1 MDFLLEDK
9 TVLVSGSYRGTGL
22 TIAQQ
27 FAQLGA
33 KVIVHAHTSDQL
45 TDVDLTPFAG
55 TVIGDL
61 GTAAGIET
69 VIEQFKH
76 DYSTLDVLVNNYG
89 IAMGGNLDSLSYD
102 DWHTLYDHNLVS
114 VAQLS
119 QHLLPLIKA
128 SSQGRIIN
136 LGTIG
141 STRPN
146 ARMPHYYAAK
156 GALANLTVS
165 LAKTLK
171 GTGITVNLV
180 SPGLIRTAEVE
191 ARFTETA
198 RKRGWGETFEEAEP
212 KLTEAYFDNPMERF
226 ATREDV
232 AAVVIFLASAQAG
245 FINAQNIRVD
255 GGALDIV

>member
-1 MDFLLEDK
+1 MNFQLENK
-9 TVLVSGSYRGTGL
+9 TVLISGSYRGTGF

-33 KVIVHAHTSDQL
+33 KVVIHAHETAQL
-45 TDVDLTPFAG
+45 DGVDLHPFAG
-55 TVIGDL
+55 KVIGDL
-61 GTAAGIET
+61 GTAEGIEA
-69 VIEQFKH
+69 VIGQFKN
-76 DYSTLDVLVNNYG
+76 DFSSLDVLVNNYG
-89 IAMGGNLDSLSYD
+89 IAMGGNLEQLTYQ

-114 VAQLS
+114 AAQLS

-156 GALANLTVS
+156 GALANFTVS
-165 LAKTLK
+165 LAKSLK

-180 SPGLIRTAEVE
+180 SPGLIRTPEVE

-198 RKRGWGETFEEAEP
+198 RKRGWGDTFDAAEQQ
-212 KLTEAYFDNPMERF
+212 LTANYFDLSL
-226 ATREDV
+226 
-232 AAVVIFLASAQAG
+232 IH
-245 FINAQNIRVD
+245 I
-255 GGALDIV
+255 